1 MVVVEVRGLR
11 RGTYRITADSVGA
24 AWDEAV
30 RREGGDGSLWAI
42 REFTLVEGE
51 YDEATLVWE

>member
-1 MVVVEVRGLR
+1 MDVVEVRGLR
-11 RGTYRITADSVGA
+11 RGTYRIAAESVRA

-30 RREGGDGSLWAI
+30 RREGGEGNPWAI